1 MALLRA
7 PSGLPLRLEVL
18 RPDDLVFV
26 AIDAHNLALDTAD
39 PANPRLRID
48 VAKDPALLVV
58 WFQPQS
64 ITEKAYFETAA
75 NIAANPPPVPPSN
88 PAGDPL
94 DPAGS
99 TPAIMAGPSRLV
111 FRLPPGIT
119 SLPFSSAA
127 LLDWSRLELVVSPT
141 ADGHV
146 TPPPLTAPTLT
157 ETALELPYRLVL
169 SPSSDAG
176 WVSAGTPQTHAGRT
190 ELWHTRLGSLA
201 GSPPSP
207 ANLLEASLEHP
218 VPLRAVWSPDFVDH
232 GPIPGPGDIGP
243 IRSAMTPRDR
253 MQLVIL
259 TSGFSGY
266 FVPGHAGSAPSE
278 GHEGAAQSASH
289 AGSEAA
295 AISRP
300 VIDPRPRLPAAWVPQ
315 PVQASRVFL
324 STLGGWLTSRG
335 EWSDLPSFTTTD
347 GSTQSLDL
355 DEWIHV
361 ATQARDHY
369 VRIVYEGYLYPF
381 GHRAALVKVTERKV
395 KSADGSTVTGP
406 TAYLRQHM
414 YIVVREREKTYDA
427 SAFPHVGREMP
438 FLSSVRIETAVT
450 PDIDAPTFI
459 PDASAQPASFWI
471 DVGGSGFPFHVVAT
485 DLAGSRIDLLAQLIF
500 VDLNEPSVD
509 AIAKEY
515 VNQPSRRPCEVHGQK
530 VAYAD
535 PGSGDT
541 VLRTTELEFDSV
553 ILQHAPP
560 YPVAPFIPTLSQA
573 TVTVP
578 ALEQLLGLT
587 TGVDIALYDGYLT
600 TGLDGHAGVYASL
613 VGTHG
618 TVPPVTFT
626 ADKAGGLA
634 TPNVSPT
641 ALSARKGVVAG
652 PADDAAQGVID
663 PAQFFGGV
671 SIPGKLFGAVP
682 LSDLIKVDSSGT
694 ADASQNAPEIRTK
707 LSPNAQHP
715 QKSVTTVTWQPT
727 VESYNQD
734 PLKVTF
740 HDAAVLALTTTIT
753 RDLQGGA
760 PSSKVNGELSNFT
773 IDLLGVIGLTI
784 NSLTFKSESGSKP
797 TVSAKLP
804 DNPIAFEGP
813 LAFVQTLASILPPG
827 MFGGSGVA
835 IKVSSTKITATLTIG
850 LPSISIGVFSLEH
863 ISVMTG
869 LDLPFIDGKPGFE
882 FGFAKRSSPFL
893 LTIECLGGGG
903 FVHLIVNADGV
914 QMVEGALEF
923 GGEFSLDVGV
933 ASGGVHIM
941 AGIYFQLKGHDSDLT
956 GFVDIGG
963 EVSVLGI
970 ISVSIDLNLSLS
982 YQTTNGKSK
991 IEGKATMTVSVHVLF
1006 FSASVSISVERSFGS
1021 SSGDPKVD
1029 QLISAGDWATYA
1041 AAFA

>member
-1 MALLRA
+1 MPLLR
-7 PSGLPLRLEVL
+7 PPLGLPLRFEVL
-18 RPDDLVFV
+18 RPDDLVFLQ
-26 AIDAHNLALDTAD
+26 IDAHNFALDTTD
-39 PANPRLRID
+39 SGDPRLRIAAAD
-48 VAKDPALLVV
+48 QPAVLVV

-75 NIAANPPPVPPSN
+75 NVAANPPPIPPSN
-88 PAGDPL
+88 PGGDPV

-99 TPAIMAGPSRLV
+99 VPALMAGPSRLA
-111 FRLPPGIT
+111 FRLPAGIT
-119 SLPFSSAA
+119 SVPFRSEA
-127 LLDWSRLELVVSPT
+127 LLDWSRFELVVSPT
-141 ADGHV
+141 ADGHI

-169 SPSSDAG
+169 SPASSVG
-176 WVSAGTPQTHAGRT
+176 WVNASTPQTHAGRT
-190 ELWHTRLGSLA
+190 ELWHTRLGA
-201 GSPPSP
+201 VHGGPPSP
-207 ANLLEASLEHP
+207 ATVLEASVEHP
-218 VPLRAVWSPDFVDH
+218 VPLRAIWSPDFVDH
-232 GPIPGPGDIGP
+232 GPIPGPGEIGP
-243 IRSAMTPRDR
+243 FLSAMAPRDR

-259 TSGFSGY
+259 TSGVSGY
-266 FVPGHAGSAPSE
+266 FVAGHAA
-278 GHEGAAQSASH
+278 GAG
-289 AGSEAA
+289 AG
-295 AISRP
+295 AIDRP
-300 VIDPRPRLPAAWVPQ
+300 VISPRPILPAPWVPE
-315 PVQASRVFL
+315 PVQASRLFL
-324 STLGGWLTSRG
+324 SALGGWLSSRG
-335 EWSDLPSFTTTD
+335 EWSDLPSFTATD

-369 VRIVYEGYLYPF
+369 VRIVHEGYLYPF

-395 KSADGSTVTGP
+395 VPPGGAVTGP
-406 TAYLRQHM
+406 TAYLKQHM
-414 YIVVREREKTYDA
+414 YIVVREREKAYDP
-427 SAFPHVGREMP
+427 STFPHAGREMP
-438 FLSSVRIETAVT
+438 FLSSVRIETTVT
-450 PDIDAPTFI
+450 PDIDAPIFI
-459 PDASAQPASFWI
+459 ADGTAQPASFWI
-471 DVGGSGFPFHVVAT
+471 DVAGTGFPFHVVAT
-485 DLAGSRIDLLAQLIF
+485 DLAGSRIDLFAQLIF

-509 AIAKEY
+509 AIAAEY
-515 VNQPSRRPCEVHGQK
+515 VNQPSRRSCAVHGQK

-535 PGSGDT
+535 PSAGDT
-541 VLRTTELEFDSV
+541 VLRTTALEFDSV
-553 ILQHAPP
+553 ILQHVPP
-560 YPVAPFIPTLSQA
+560 YPIAPFIPTLSQG

-578 ALEQLLGLT
+578 ALEELLGLT
-587 TGVDIALYDGYLT
+587 TGSDIALYDGYLNA
-600 TGLDGHAGVYASL
+600 GLDGHAGVFAAL
-613 VGTHG
+613 VGTQSD
-618 TVPPVTFT
+618 VTFT

-634 TPNVSPT
+634 TPNLSPT

-652 PADDAAQGVID
+652 PAGDAAQGVIS
-663 PAQFFGGV
+663 PAAFFGGV
-671 SIPGKLFGAVP
+671 TIPGKLFGAVP
-682 LSDLIKVDSSGT
+682 LSELIKIEPGSST
-694 ADASQNAPEIRTK
+694 ADASRNAPEIRTK

-715 QKSVTTVTWQPT
+715 QKSITTVTWQPD
-727 VESYNQD
+727 VASYDQD

-740 HDAAVLALTTTIT
+740 HDAAALTLKTTIE

-760 PSSKVNGELSNFT
+760 PTSEVNGELTQFT

-784 NSLTFKSESGSKP
+784 DSLTFKSKTGSKP

-813 LAFVQTLASILPPG
+813 LAFVQTLATILPPG

-835 IKVSSTKITATLTIG
+835 IKVKPSGIQATLTLG

-941 AGIYFQLKGHDSDLT
+941 AGIYFQLAGPNSDLT

-991 IEGKATMTVSVHVLF
+991 IEGRATMTVSVHVLF

-1021 SSGDPKVD
+1021 SSGDPKID
-1029 QLISAGDWATYA
+1029 QLISADDWSTYA